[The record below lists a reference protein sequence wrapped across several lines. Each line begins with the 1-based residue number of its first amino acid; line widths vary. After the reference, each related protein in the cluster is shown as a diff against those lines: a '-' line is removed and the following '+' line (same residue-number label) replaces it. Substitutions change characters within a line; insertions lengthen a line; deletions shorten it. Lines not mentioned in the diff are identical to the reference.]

1 MESVGLLSPG
11 PASPASRAVFLGDD
25 VPCSP
30 RARKCS
36 LLLWVPTSLMLHRV
50 GQHSWRLW
58 KALCAKRSLRSVDLI
73 LHLLSR
79 HWPRPGRWSQDTM
92 GHFVQMSSGALW
104 PAELGTQ
111 GPARPALGPAPVLRE
126 STPPW
131 TSLPISSR
139 ASTVPTVGN
148 AHQTISPVHLLYLLP
163 GPALRPSSG
172 KPCPISQGGH
182 LSLPQPTLGPGW
194 SLGTSPLWL
203 FTGHGWMAGAVSG
216 GPPHPW
222 PPTGSQD
229 ASVKCML
236 PAPEQWS

>member
-1 MESVGLLSPG
+1 MDGVCWAVEPKTCLSGKEGCLPWRRCAG
-11 PASPASRAVFLGDD
+11 EA
-25 VPCSP
+25 CSP

-36 LLLWVPTSLMLHRV
+36 LLLWDAASLTLCRV
-50 GQHSWRLW
+50 GQRIWRLW
-58 KALCAKRSLRSVDLI
+58 KALHAKRSLRSVDLI
-73 LHLLSR
+73 LHLLRR
-79 HWPRPGRWSQDTM
+79 HWPCPGRWSQDTI

-111 GPARPALGPAPVLRE
+111 GPAWPALGPAPVLRE

-131 TSLPISSR
+131 TSLPISSW

-148 AHQTISPVHLLYLLP
+148 SHQTISPVHLLYLLP

-182 LSLPQPTLGPGW
+182 LSLPQPTLSPGW

-216 GPPHPW
+216 GPP
-222 PPTGSQD
+222 
-229 ASVKCML
+229 ASLTTHRLLGCKCQMH
-236 PAPEQWS
+236 AAST